1 MRFILAVLTMCA
13 ASLAFA
19 QQEPVYVVT
28 HIDLLPNG
36 VTPGV
41 AALKQLV
48 AETTKEKDCVRF
60 EVMQQDGRPNHFTVV
75 GVWKD
80 RKGFEAHDAAPYT
93 KDFRERLM
101 PFIGSPWDERL
112 HKLIQ

>member
-1 MRFILAVLTMCA
+1 MRLILAVCAMLA
-13 ASLAFA
+13 ASLAYA

-36 VTPGV
+36 VNPGL
-41 AALKQLV
+41 AAMKQLL
-48 AETTKEKDCVRF
+48 AETAKEKDCVRF

-80 RKGFEAHDAAPYT
+80 RKAFESHDAAPYVRE
-93 KDFRERLM
+93 FREKLQQ
-101 PFIGSPWDERL
+101 FIGSPWDERL